1 MQEQLRALSTNLTAE
16 HNLSEQLMDLREVKA
31 TLRERLE
38 ATETALRE
46 ARIEVV
52 ALQRKDR
59 EQSHKI
65 IAFETERAKPQ
76 QPVDNSHIILRLQEI
91 DSRNRDLQR
100 ELEIMQTKAASL
112 STQVQQ
118 RTKDAERLDE
128 RLIDTQVQLQEA
140 RHETEVVRGEKLQ
153 FEKQA
158 RQQCE
163 DLRTKLLEDASK
175 ELESVKADHQS
186 QMQQLKVR
194 KSPDDKFTQATR
206 QCVILRS
213 EKDSL
218 EKEASQLK
226 ASLDEMQK
234 ERQVEVRAQ
243 VHFAG
248 YIAER
253 LPRPH
258 SLHGS
263 MLELLNSRNKS
274 RTRIMHSQRSK
285 KNCKLALLTTV

>member
-1 MQEQLRALSTNLTAE
+1 MMQEQLRALSSNLTADQ
-16 HNLSEQLMDLREVKA
+16 NLSEQVMDLREVKA
-31 TLRERLE
+31 TLRERLQ

-59 EQSHKI
+59 EQSDKI
-65 IAFETERAKPQ
+65 VAHETERAKPQ
-76 QPVDNSHIILRLQEI
+76 QPVDNSHVLLRFQEL

-100 ELEIMQTKAASL
+100 NLDNMQTQAASL

-118 RTKDAERLDE
+118 KTKDAVHLDE

-140 RHETEVVRGEKLQ
+140 RHETEVVRAEKLD

-158 RQQCE
+158 LQQCE
-163 DLRTKLLEDASK
+163 DLRTRLLKDASK
-175 ELESVKADHQS
+175 ELEAMKADHLS
-186 QMQQLKVR
+186 QMQQLRVR
-194 KSPDDKFTQATR
+194 KSPDDKFSQATK
-206 QCVILRS
+206 QCVTLRS

-218 EKEASQLK
+218 EKQASQLK

-243 VHFAG
+243 IVFAG
-248 YIAER
+248 Y
-253 LPRPH
+253 
-258 SLHGS
+258 S
-263 MLELLNSRNKS
+263 
-274 RTRIMHSQRSK
+274 
-285 KNCKLALLTTV
+285 

>member
-1 MQEQLRALSTNLTAE
+1 MMQEQLRALSSNLTADQ
-16 HNLSEQLMDLREVKA
+16 NLSEQVMDLREVKA
-31 TLRERLE
+31 TLRERLQ

-59 EQSHKI
+59 EQSDKI
-65 IAFETERAKPQ
+65 VAHETERAKPQ
-76 QPVDNSHIILRLQEI
+76 QPVDNSHILLRFQEL

-100 ELEIMQTKAASL
+100 NLDNMQTQAVSL

-118 RTKDAERLDE
+118 KTKDAVHLDG

-140 RHETEVVRGEKLQ
+140 RHETEVVRAEKLD

-158 RQQCE
+158 LQRCE
-163 DLRTKLLEDASK
+163 DLRTRLLKDASK
-175 ELESVKADHQS
+175 ELEAIKADHLS
-186 QMQQLKVR
+186 QMQQLRVR
-194 KSPDDKFTQATR
+194 KSPDDKFSQATK
-206 QCVILRS
+206 QCVTLRS

-218 EKEASQLK
+218 EKQASQLK

-243 VHFAG
+243 IVFAG
-248 YIAER
+248 Y
-253 LPRPH
+253 
-258 SLHGS
+258 S
-263 MLELLNSRNKS
+263 
-274 RTRIMHSQRSK
+274 
-285 KNCKLALLTTV
+285 